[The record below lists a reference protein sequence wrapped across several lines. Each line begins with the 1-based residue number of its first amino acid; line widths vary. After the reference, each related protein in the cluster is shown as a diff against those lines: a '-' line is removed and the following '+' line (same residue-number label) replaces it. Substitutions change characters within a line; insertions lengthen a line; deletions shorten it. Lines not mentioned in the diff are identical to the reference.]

1 MREGKPVI
9 LYVDDDQDMLENIR
23 LLLEKNGYIMI
34 GARTAEEGL
43 KAYKEEVPDLIIL
56 DLMMEEVDSG
66 TVLTKELRALG
77 NTVPIFILSSVGDDM
92 SMVTD
97 YTDLGLAGVLQKPVD
112 FDHLLSIISENVG
125 R

>member
-43 KAYKEEVPDLIIL
+43 KAYEEEVPDLIIL
-56 DLMMEEVDSG
+56 DRMMEEVDSG